1 MRERHPCRDLNG
13 FAVRSLIASSV
24 ILSERFDP
32 FAAMHGK
39 RKMSSIVF
47 PIAVVYI
54 VGIYRGIEEIPT
66 GNDAQLKVNEEQ

>member
-1 MRERHPCRDLNG
+1 
-13 FAVRSLIASSV
+13 
-24 ILSERFDP
+24 
-32 FAAMHGK
+32 MHGK
-39 RKMSSIVF
+39 RNMSSIVF